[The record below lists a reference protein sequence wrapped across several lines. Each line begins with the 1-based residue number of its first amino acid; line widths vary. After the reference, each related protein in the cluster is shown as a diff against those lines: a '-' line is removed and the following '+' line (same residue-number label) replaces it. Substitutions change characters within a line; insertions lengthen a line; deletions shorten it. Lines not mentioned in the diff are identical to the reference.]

1 MDQED
6 SAEQPQVVT
15 TPFEY
20 VEEPPV
26 IQSPASDH
34 APDMATTTNP
44 IQVFESEP
52 VIVDTIYTP
61 STGDQQ
67 DDDQVGGVD
76 TGLSSA
82 AVVLVTQDDVDDMDI
97 NVSNKVAHHIETHYS
112 DDHDDDMFDS
122 ICGHS
127 WDSGV
132 LMLEMKWS
140 TDETSALPFSIVKRD
155 YPFETATYI
164 IKHKVGTSDGQYSS
178 GHYSRWARSS
188 YIRQNNRAI
197 RRLLHL
203 SGGYI
208 ERKENVKDSLIL
220 PLALTSNGKTMLIR

>member
-34 APDMATTTNP
+34 APDMSTTTNP

-76 TGLSSA
+76 TGLSLA
-82 AVVLVTQDDVDDMDI
+82 AVVLVTQDDVD
-97 NVSNKVAHHIETHYS
+97 NRT
-112 DDHDDDMFDS
+112 
-122 ICGHS
+122 
-127 WDSGV
+127 
-132 LMLEMKWS
+132 S
-140 TDETSALPFSIVKRD
+140 T
-155 YPFETATYI
+155 
-164 IKHKVGTSDGQYSS
+164 
-178 GHYSRWARSS
+178 
-188 YIRQNNRAI
+188 
-197 RRLLHL
+197 
-203 SGGYI
+203 
-208 ERKENVKDSLIL
+208 
-220 PLALTSNGKTMLIR
+220 